1 MDLDFPAG
9 VIGVVGRNGSG
20 KSTLLEVFAW
30 MLYGSV
36 GVKTK
41 NVDLFPDFIE
51 AKGVTEGVMQFES
64 GGQAF
69 RIERGFKRPA
79 KSTAML
85 YADNVLLA
93 SGTREVSAEIEKLTG
108 MDWKAF
114 QTSFYTRQNELN
126 LLGSLQPAERSK
138 RLEEMLGLERTNI
151 IINNIKGDLRSLE
164 GEIRGLGQLIER
176 EEEYTKLLEN
186 KKGSDKQISVNIIKL
201 DGEASTWENKVA
213 GLKAQ
218 FSEMEKDR
226 EKFQALNSSLALKR
240 QDAGQKQKRA
250 DLLAGQISE
259 IEAQKQ
265 HYKTLKSEIEKLP
278 DVQKKAEHY
287 EKEQLKSEALKQ
299 KMARLESLEK
309 EMETQVS
316 RGQTIGDEINK
327 LKEKASD
334 TSIIINNIKEL
345 DSKIESLREKI
356 SNLKITKARAGADLG
371 KLREQLADIE
381 NLGPEAVCSF
391 CLRPFEG
398 EMEDIKGHF
407 HSEITRLEKDESE
420 SIKELERV
428 QKDLANLLDNKKI
441 MEKERGE
448 AEKIAGAVAS
458 AEGERKI
465 LRESYKKGL
474 EQKTAIEKEI
484 KEIGEVHFEAELY
497 AGIRKE
503 LNELQKKRADF
514 SALSERMGNL
524 EKYAAERKELLEAIA
539 IINDNIKSIEQDLQK
554 LGFSQDE
561 YLNLKNSLAQ
571 ESRQLE
577 SKKHELYEL
586 REHYAGL
593 KAEIKGLENQLEN
606 IASARKKSSE
616 ISSEKVYLES
626 LIELLKELKTELAQR
641 IRPTLI
647 EYSSRLLERMSDGKF
662 SQLELDKEY
671 EIFIR
676 DYGELCEL
684 NRFSGGEQDL
694 ANLSLRLAISKLLAQ
709 SSHLEAGFL
718 ILDEVFGSQ
727 DSFRKEM
734 ILGAIAGLQDFF
746 RQIFIVTHVDDI
758 KEAVQ
763 TLMTITENPD
773 GSSNVIID

>member
-51 AKGVTEGVMQFES
+51 AKGVTEGIMQFES
-64 GGQAF
+64 AGQAF

-176 EEEYTKLLEN
+176 EEEYKKLLED
-186 KKGSDKQISVNIIKL
+186 KKNSDKQISVNIIKL
-201 DGEASTWENKVA
+201 DGEASTSENKVA
-213 GLKAQ
+213 GLKTQ
-218 FSEMEKDR
+218 FSETERQR
-226 EKFQALNSSLALKR
+226 EKFQALKSGLALKR

-250 DLLAGQISE
+250 DLLARQISE
-259 IEAQKQ
+259 IEAQKD
-265 HYKTLKSEIEKLP
+265 HYESLKAETEKLP
-278 DVQKKAEHY
+278 EVQKNAEHF
-287 EKEQLKSEALKQ
+287 EKEQLKFEALKQ
-299 KMARLESLEK
+299 KRARLESLEK
-309 EMETQVS
+309 EMDSQIS
-316 RGQTIGDEINK
+316 RGQTLGNEIDK
-327 LKEKASD
+327 LKNKTAD
-334 TSIIINNIKEL
+334 TAIIINNIKEL
-345 DSKIESLREKI
+345 DSKIEPLREKV
-356 SNLKITKARAGADLG
+356 SDLKITKAKANADLG
-371 KLREQLADIE
+371 KLRDQLADIE
-381 NLGPEAVCSF
+381 NLGPDAVCSF

-398 EMEDIKGHF
+398 EMDDIKGHF
-407 HSEITRLEKDESE
+407 HAEIVRLENDESE

-428 QKDLANLLDNKKI
+428 HKDLANLLDNKKI
-441 MEKERGE
+441 MEKKREE
-448 AEKIAGAVAS
+448 AEKIAGMVAS

-465 LRESYKKGL
+465 LREGYKTGRERKTEL
-474 EQKTAIEKEI
+474 ENEVQ
-484 KEIGEVHFEAELY
+484 EIGEVNFDADLY
-497 AGIRKE
+497 AQTRKE
-503 LNELQKKRADF
+503 LNDLQKKRAEF
-514 SALSERMGNL
+514 SGLSERMGNL
-524 EKYAAERKELLEAIA
+524 EKYIAERNELLEDVA
-539 IINDNIKSIEQDLQK
+539 IINDNMKSIEQDLQK
-554 LGFSQDE
+554 LGFSEEE
-561 YLNLKNSLAQ
+561 YLKLKNSLEQ
-571 ESRQLE
+571 EFRQLE
-577 SKKHELYEL
+577 SKKNELYEL
-586 REHYAGL
+586 REKNAGL

-606 IASARKKSSE
+606 ISSARKKSSE

-641 IRPTLI
+641 IRPTLT

-763 TLMTITENPD
+763 TLMTVTENPD
-773 GSSNVIID
+773 GSSSVIIE